1 MPSVIVSDTSCL
13 ILFYKI
19 GELDL
24 LKKLYGKLH
33 ITDTVLKEFNQPVP
47 NWIEIVQLKTDVHKG
62 LSGYLDT
69 GEATSIAFALEH
81 EGSLLIIDE
90 IKGRK
95 AAKEMGI
102 PVTGSLG
109 VLIAAKNTGHL
120 KAVKPII
127 EKIQKTNFRI
137 SENLIERVL
146 DKVNES

>member
-1 MPSVIVSDTSCL
+1 MPGVIVSDTSCL

-33 ITDTVLKEFNQPVP
+33 ITETVLKEFNHPVP
-47 NWIEIVQLKTDVHKG
+47 VWIEVVEPTTDLQKG
-62 LSGYLDT
+62 LSSYLDK
-69 GEATSIAFALEH
+69 GEATAISLAAEH
-81 EGSLLIIDE
+81 ENSLLIIDE
-90 IKGRK
+90 LKERK

-102 PVTGSLG
+102 SVTGSLG
-109 VLIAAKNTGHL
+109 VLIAANNKGHIQT
-120 KAVKPII
+120 VKPLI

-137 SENLIERVL
+137 SEELVEYVL